1 MGGGLRAAVLDT
13 TSPVPVAPVAPVA
26 CSKNADLAV
35 FYGTSASA
43 RSQNRAPHP
52 MGLHGAQ
59 RDPQAPQE
67 EPNGCQ
73 KDPRGGGESNNIDY
87 NAHFPNIPYIKENK
101 PIIQTT
107 GKWGNHQKG

>member
-67 EPNGCQ
+67 VPNGWQ
-73 KDPRGGGESNNIDY
+73 KDPHLREFVQNDSKNSKSHQFG
-87 NAHFPNIPYIKENK
+87 
-101 PIIQTT
+101 IIRIL
-107 GKWGNHQKG
+107 KNQKH